1 MQKFGFASQ
10 GQMSATGAN
19 NTMAAQSSL
28 KTKLGGL
35 EEMIRQVNEEIQFSK
50 REVQMLRQEKE
61 QLENVLSHKSTEVRK
76 NLQVEAERVDEEL
89 KRNLGSQKAENV
101 KLQAQIGQL
110 KAEKTQLQQNLIGLQ
125 RRIGELELSIGA
137 EGEGNAV

>member
-110 KAEKTQLQQNLIGLQ
+110 KAEKTQLQQNLIGL
-125 RRIGELELSIGA
+125 
-137 EGEGNAV
+137 